1 MNGPLMMGV
10 PLVVR
15 NPLSSHKWECVC
27 AIRKAYFE
35 SVYIVTLLFLDNWR
49 ALMRAVSS
57 AFWDV
62 VPMGSVWVSRV
73 WFNVTTASAACRWPL
88 QSTSELPSK
97 NRVRSGEVRGRSF
110 KLDGGLERISIK
122 FSAGVE
128 GWL

>member
-1 MNGPLMMGV
+1 
-10 PLVVR
+10 
-15 NPLSSHKWECVC
+15 
-27 AIRKAYFE
+27 
-35 SVYIVTLLFLDNWR
+35 
-49 ALMRAVSS
+49 MRAVSS

-62 VPMGSVWVSRV
+62 VPVGSVWVSRV
-73 WFNVTTASAACRWPL
+73 WFNVTTVYTARRWPL
-88 QSTSELPSK
+88 QSTSELPST